1 MDRLIV
7 RPDIQKRLTDSLETA
22 MHLAGGLAVVSILDG
37 EDMLFSQNYACPDCN
52 ISIEELSPRMFSFN
66 NPYGAC
72 PTCTGLGM
80 LLKVDPAIVVPD
92 PTKSL
97 SQGAI
102 RVSGWNS
109 AEDGG
114 GMARMYLEGLAKH
127 YGFSLDVPVGDL
139 PEGML
144 DKVLF
149 GTGGEKIRV
158 EYEREHG
165 SGAFNAPFEGIIPNL
180 ERRYRE
186 TTSDGMKEELEI
198 LHVQHPPCPDCKGK
212 RLKRESL
219 AVTVGE
225 LSIADVSVMSVMD
238 ARGIFPASD
247 AGREAGDDRAAR
259 F

>member
-1 MDRLIV
+1 MR
-7 RPDIQKRLTDSLETA
+7 
-22 MHLAGGLAVVSILDG
+22 LAGGLAVVSVIDG

-52 ISIEELSPRMFSFN
+52 ISIEELTPRMFSFN

-72 PTCTGLGM
+72 PTCTGLGT

-114 GMARMYLEGLAKH
+114 GVARMYLEALARH
-127 YGFSLDVPVGDL
+127 YGFSLDVPVGEL

-144 DKVLF
+144 DKVLY
-149 GTGGEKIRV
+149 GTGGEKIRG

-165 SGAFNAPFEGIIPNL
+165 SGSFSAPFEGIIPNI
-180 ERRYRE
+180 ERA
-186 TTSDGMKEELEI
+186 TGDHSDGMKEVWKGYLSK
-198 LHVQHPPCPDCKGK
+198 PPLPDCSGIGSSAIAGGHGG
-212 RLKRESL
+212 RSFDPVVR
-219 AVTVGE
+219 A
-225 LSIADVSVMSVMD
+225 LSVRTRAPSFIKATLDEKKAMIA
-238 ARGIFPASD
+238 R
-247 AGREAGDDRAAR
+247 RY
-259 F
+259 